1 MGPLQFMSFGS
12 TVVGKMVRI
21 NLQTRLVSA
30 GLQPLSGEQF
40 NHNMDEGRLDV
51 VADYIWGNNHQN
63 TKFDTKDFNHID
75 KSQVNTSVLPSP
87 WTDKSEQE
95 VEHDAS
101 CHLFTLHQWTW
112 DNDFSKI

>member
-51 VADYIWGNNHQN
+51 VADSISGVTAIRIPNL
-63 TKFDTKDFNHID
+63 T
-75 KSQVNTSVLPSP
+75 P
-87 WTDKSEQE
+87 
-95 VEHDAS
+95 
-101 CHLFTLHQWTW
+101 
-112 DNDFSKI
+112 KISTILTNLK